1 MKADTQQEYY
11 GKVNH
16 LWQSAKTGAP
26 SACLAIDL
34 AELITKYFDADDRS
48 DTTWQRFAKDLQQ
61 IGDKYQS
68 ERAQVFIEETA
79 HGLMRMI
86 CKVA

>member
-1 MKADTQQEYY
+1 MDEQEKLKYY
-11 GKVNH
+11 TTINT

-48 DTTWQRFAKDLQQ
+48 DTTWQRFAADLQQ
-61 IGDKYQS
+61 IGDKYQT

-79 HGLMRMI
+79 HGIMRMI

>member
-1 MKADTQQEYY
+1 MTEAEQKHYY
-11 GKVNH
+11 NKINN

-48 DTTWQRFAKDLQQ
+48 DTTWQRFAADLQQ
-61 IGDKYQS
+61 IGDKYQT

-79 HGLMRMI
+79 HGIMRMI

>member
-1 MKADTQQEYY
+1 MNETEQKKVYEQ
-11 GKVNH
+11 VNH

-48 DTTWQRFAKDLQQ
+48 DTTWQRFAADLQQ

-68 ERAQVFIEETA
+68 ERAQVFISETA